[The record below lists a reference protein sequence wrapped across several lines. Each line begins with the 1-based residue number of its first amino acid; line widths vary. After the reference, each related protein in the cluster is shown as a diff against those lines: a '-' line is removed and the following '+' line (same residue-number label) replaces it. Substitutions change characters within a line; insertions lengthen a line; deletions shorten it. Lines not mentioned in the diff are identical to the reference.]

1 MVICALKIVVFAV
14 VHCHSC
20 AKPIRR
26 VQLQQP
32 LIDNVRSNMRGKD
45 TGERIITCTISND
58 FACTVTIMQMTV
70 TICNELVLSPVF

>member
-1 MVICALKIVVFAV
+1 MVICVLKMIVFAV

-32 LIDNVRSNMRGKD
+32 LIDNVRSNLRGKD
-45 TGERIITCTISND
+45 TGEHIMHHIKWLCMYCYNNAND
-58 FACTVTIMQMTV
+58 C
-70 TICNELVLSPVF
+70 